1 MSGIAGWVAE
11 GRGGPAPREES
22 LLPMLMSIDHRL
34 GADEEMVALI
44 ERRGPRHVVLGAA
57 LCDRDVG
64 VSVALDGTIA
74 NAQALRAELARK
86 GYAFPRAAAG
96 AAVAAAAE
104 VVLRAYQRWDR
115 ELVRHLRG
123 AFAIALWDSKRQRL
137 LLARDRFGERPL
149 HVLERKGSILFA
161 SEPKALL
168 AMPGVEARVD
178 PAAMREYLERRYVS
192 GERTLFAG
200 IRRLPPATIAMWEFG
215 RLRETRYWF
224 PPDRDPCPEERE
236 ALEEPVA
243 GFGRRLRD
251 AVADRSRDGIGG
263 EARCGI
269 LLSGGLDSAALLG
282 LASAQGK
289 VSTFSLGF
297 EGDRRS
303 ELPDA
308 AAAAQHFGAAH
319 HEIVVKPSEL
329 APSLE
334 RLIDLAGAPLG
345 RPSDLA
351 LHRLASEAGRT
362 VKIVLTGDGCDEVL
376 GGYRRYV
383 MERYQP
389 GFCRSLEKRAARW
402 VDALLPRSEAEALSR
417 PPAPPVNPSPLRC
430 ELYSAQVG
438 ELPAQLLERN
448 DRVAAAAG
456 VEARMPFLDH
466 RLAEYVS
473 ALPDGY
479 RVHGLAGKWILREA
493 AKRLVPERLARRKGG
508 FRVPLRDWLRNELR
522 DTLLEHLQGAASRTR
537 RYYDE
542 RVLDRMLDEHLKGRR
557 NHEIPLWTLLNLE
570 IWHRKHRPA

>member
-22 LLPMLMSIDHRL
+22 LLPMLMAIDHRL
-34 GADEEMVALI
+34 RAEEEMVALV
-44 ERRGPRHVVLGAA
+44 ERRGARNVVLGAGV
-57 LCDRDVG
+57 CDREVG

-74 NAQALRAELARK
+74 NAAELRAELARK
-86 GYAFPRAAAG
+86 GYAFPRAAG
-96 AAVAAAAE
+96 AAAVSASGAE
-104 VVLRAYQRWDR
+104 LVLRAYQRWDR
-115 ELVRHLRG
+115 EFVRRLRG
-123 AFAIALWDSKRQRL
+123 AFAIALWDSRRQRL

-149 HVLERKGSILFA
+149 HLMEKGGSLFFA
-161 SEPKALL
+161 SEPAALL
-168 AMPGVEARVD
+168 ALPGIEARVD
-178 PAAMREYLERRYVS
+178 LAAMREYLEGRYVS

-200 IRRLPPATIAMWEFG
+200 IRRLGPARFAIWEFG

-224 PPDRDPCPEERE
+224 PPDRDPCPETGE
-236 ALEEPVA
+236 ALEEPVD
-243 GFGRRLRD
+243 GFGRRLRE
-251 AVADRSRDGIGG
+251 AVTDRAG
-263 EARCGI
+263 ESGSAI

-282 LASAQGK
+282 LASRQGR
-289 VSTFSLGF
+289 VRTYSLGF

-308 AAAAQHFGAAH
+308 AALAQHFGATH
-319 HEIVVKPSEL
+319 HEVVVKPSEL

-334 RLIDLAGAPLG
+334 RLIGMSGAPLG

-351 LHRLASEAGRT
+351 MHRLAGEAARS
-362 VKIVLTGDGCDEVL
+362 VKVVLTGDGCDEIL

-389 GFCRSLEKRAARW
+389 GFCRSLARRSARW
-402 VDALLPRSEAEALSR
+402 VDALLPRREGESAPEEA
-417 PPAPPVNPSPLRC
+417 APGNNPSALRC
-430 ELYSAQVG
+430 ALYSAQVG

-448 DRVAAAAG
+448 DRAAAAAG
-456 VEARMPFLDH
+456 LEARMPFLDH
-466 RLAEYVS
+466 RLAEQVS

-479 RVHGLAGKWILREA
+479 RVRGLSGKWILREA
-493 AKRLVPERLARRKGG
+493 ARRIVPERLARRKGG

-522 DTLLEHLQGAASRTR
+522 DTLLDHLQGAASRTR

-542 RVLDRMLDEHLKGRR
+542 RVLDRMLEEHLKGRH